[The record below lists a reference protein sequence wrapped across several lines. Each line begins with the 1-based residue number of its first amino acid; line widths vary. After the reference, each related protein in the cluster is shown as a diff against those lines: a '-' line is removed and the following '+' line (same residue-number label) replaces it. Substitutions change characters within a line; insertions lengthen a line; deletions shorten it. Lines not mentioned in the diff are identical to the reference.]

1 MSAINVNSI
10 TGRTGLHGP
19 VLTGVSTAADGFQVL
34 AGEFKVNGI
43 STFVGMSTF
52 NGGIDVASSGPFK
65 VSGVSTFVGV
75 STFNGGLDV
84 GAPAGTSPYNPGVA
98 IDQSGFLVI
107 RRSGGFKGLFVGPSG
122 SSNYNIRLGTQGEAN
137 FMGNVGIGT
146 DDTGAGLLSVH
157 KGTSGSNY
165 INITN
170 SVTGPAAWSN
180 GMLLGNNAAG
190 DALVWQNE
198 YLNMRF
204 GTNNTDR
211 MTLTEDGDLGIGI
224 TDPGAQLHV
233 VDSSATTTDCLKLRN
248 YASGSVNSQP
258 SITFEA
264 VTSGGQGANSHIRGI
279 AGTEAG
285 GLSNQNASGIQFDV
299 RYGGGGTL
307 REAAKFTTDGNLK
320 FPSGQG
326 IDFSATGNGSGTMS
340 SELLDDYEEGTWTP
354 SLSVGGSESGVV
366 YSQQVGSYTRIGR
379 FVTCYGSL
387 ILTNKG
393 SGSGGIAINGL
404 PFTVVDIISGT
415 SLEGGGLMTYQA
427 NISGVYGP
435 ITVLP
440 TQLSTSCTM
449 YYATSSAGG
458 MGGLSDGNISNTLD
472 TRFMFTYQTN
482 T

>member
-52 NGGIDVASSGPFK
+52 NGGIDVASTAPFK
-65 VSGVSTFVGV
+65 VSGVSTFVGI
-75 STFNGGLDV
+75 STFNGGVDI
-84 GAPAGTSPYNPGVA
+84 GAPADTSPYNPGVA
-98 IDQSGFLVI
+98 INQSGFLII

-157 KGTSGSNY
+157 KGASGANY

-170 SVTGPAAWSN
+170 SATGPAAWSN
-180 GMLLGNNAAG
+180 GMLLGPNAIG

-198 YLNMRF
+198 NRNMRF
-204 GTNNTDR
+204 GTNNNDR

-224 TDPGAQLHV
+224 TDPGGKLMV
-233 VDSSATTTDCLKLRN
+233 VDSSATTTDNLILRN
-248 YASGSVNSQP
+248 YVSGSVNSQP
-258 SITFEA
+258 SITFQA

-299 RYGGGGTL
+299 RYSGAGTL
-307 REAAKFTTDGNLK
+307 REAAKFTSDGNLK

-326 IDFSATGNGSGTMS
+326 IDFSATTDGSGMT
-340 SELLDDYEEGTWTP
+340 SELLDDYEEGSGTP
-354 SLSVGGSESGVV
+354 TVSFLTSGSLTLGSGATYKYVKIGDLVTFSFEFQIASVTNPSGGVKINLPFSSGVGV
-366 YSQQVGSYTRIGR
+366 YSAGAVRL
-379 FVTCYGSL
+379 FNVTF
-387 ILTNKG
+387 
-393 SGSGGIAINGL
+393 SGSPYL
-404 PFTVVDIISGT
+404 EISPSQSYVLVNT
-415 SLEGGGLMTYQA
+415 SV
-427 NISGVYGP
+427 SGS
-435 ITVLP
+435 P
-440 TQLSTSCTM
+440 TGSVNSTG
-449 YYATSSAGG
+449 YYFGSVSYRTTG
-458 MGGLSDGNISNTLD
+458 
-472 TRFMFTYQTN
+472 
-482 T
+482 